1 MKFCPNC
8 GKQMTNKQKVSE
20 CPSCGY
26 IYVKENEGNSAK
38 FDKVVDG
45 VGNIGE
51 QVFNQVKK
59 EEAYIKARLNNDSTA
74 LVDENEFFISKYV
87 LDGADFVNTKK
98 QERNEAKKEK
108 RARKEEEKEEKKVKK
123 EEEKIKR
130 GEEKIKRGEEKVKE
144 EAKNRP
150 ENALFYIDGREGT
163 LAIFDEYIQLDFT
176 GSALKQYLSR
186 MGGVKKI
193 YYPQINS
200 IQKRDAGNIVLGSI
214 EFEVPGMSYSGR
226 GGGKSENIIHYEYY
240 YQDEADKIYE
250 FVNQKILNIQNST
263 VNTQST
269 TSNES
274 NTLSEL
280 KKAKELLDMGAISQ
294 EEFDNI
300 KKELLN

>member
-26 IYVKENEGNSAK
+26 IHVKENEGNSAK

-108 RARKEEEKEEKKVKK
+108 RARKE
-123 EEEKIKR
+123 
-130 GEEKIKRGEEKVKE
+130 EEKIKRGEEKVKE